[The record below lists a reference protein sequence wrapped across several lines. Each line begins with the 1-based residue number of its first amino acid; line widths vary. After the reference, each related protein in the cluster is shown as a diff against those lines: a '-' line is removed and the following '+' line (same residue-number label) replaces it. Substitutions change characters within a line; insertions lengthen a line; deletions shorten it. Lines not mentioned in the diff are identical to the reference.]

1 MPPSSAN
8 ISAFQTLH
16 EYSQISFCPSGAKE
30 KTHKIHLHETTLL
43 IAQKR
48 CTPHMENKVT
58 VRDINPTWQEEA
70 VPGYNPLKAD
80 VGTPHIPIKVAYFLC
95 QAGVWVFVAG

>member
-1 MPPSSAN
+1 MTKRLPAVLT
-8 ISAFQTLH
+8 FQLFEHCMNTLK
-16 EYSQISFCPSGAKE
+16 SFFCPSGAKE

-43 IAQKR
+43 ITQKR

-58 VRDINPTWQEEA
+58 VLDINPTWQEEA

-95 QAGVWVFVAG
+95 QAGV

>member
-1 MPPSSAN
+1 
-8 ISAFQTLH
+8 
-16 EYSQISFCPSGAKE
+16 
-30 KTHKIHLHETTLL
+30 
-43 IAQKR
+43 
-48 CTPHMENKVT
+48 MENKVT

-80 VGTPHIPIKVAYFLC
+80 VGTPHIPIKVAYFLF